1 MFVTNIAF
9 IVHTECESI
18 HLIIVA
24 LSKAS
29 CSPCTCWLVIYRRIR
44 VLQLNRGL
52 NGTMSTTLVI
62 GATSNWTPLLFTGS
76 LSQAQSSL
84 LYHLISQPFSAT
96 VRHCTDTYSVLRMF
110 LLKRAGG
117 HGWIHRTS
125 PFPGTSNKCR
135 RMVQSYSSICC
146 VKGTVN

>member
-9 IVHTECESI
+9 TVRT

-29 CSPCTCWLVIYRRIR
+29 CSPCTCWLMIYRRIR

-62 GATSNWTPLLFTGS
+62 GAKSNLTPLLFTGS

-84 LYHLISQPFSAT
+84 LYHLVPQPFSAT
-96 VRHCTDTYSVLRMF
+96 VRYLLCTPYVA
-110 LLKRAGG
+110 LLRAGG
-117 HGWIHRTS
+117 MAGSTEQVRSQGQATS
-125 PFPGTSNKCR
+125 VGEWFSPIQ
-135 RMVQSYSSICC
+135 VY
-146 VKGTVN
+146 VV

>member
-1 MFVTNIAF
+1 MFVTNRAF
-9 IVHTECESI
+9 IFRT

-29 CSPCTCWLVIYRRIR
+29 CSPCTCWLMIYRRIR

-52 NGTMSTTLVI
+52 NGTMSTTLVR
-62 GATSNWTPLLFTGS
+62 GAKSILTPLLFTGS

-84 LYHLISQPFSAT
+84 LYHLVPQPFSAT
-96 VRHCTDTYSVLRMF
+96 VRYLLCTPYVA
-110 LLKRAGG
+110 LLRAGG

-146 VKGTVN
+146 VKGTIN